1 MKITIKDIAKETG
14 LSTAT
19 VSKYLNNI
27 KIQENNRK
35 LIEDAIQRL
44 GYHPNRSAQ
53 MLRSKKTRTIG
64 VLISDLG
71 NYFWG
76 PVIGTVSHYFTSRQ
90 YTVIT
95 LSLIHI

>member
-44 GYHPNRSAQ
+44 RYHPNRSAQ
-53 MLRSKKTRTIG
+53 MIR
-64 VLISDLG
+64 
-71 NYFWG
+71 
-76 PVIGTVSHYFTSRQ
+76 
-90 YTVIT
+90 
-95 LSLIHI
+95 

>member
-76 PVIGTVSHYFTSRQ
+76 PVIGTNG
-90 YTVIT
+90 I
-95 LSLIHI
+95 

>member
-53 MLRSKKTRTIG
+53 MLRSKKR
-64 VLISDLG
+64 VLLVFLFLI
-71 NYFWG
+71 W
-76 PVIGTVSHYFTSRQ
+76 
-90 YTVIT
+90 VIT
-95 LSLIHI
+95 SGGL